1 MKLNYLVHSISS
13 LSLFALLFACSNEPP
28 ADEPNWS
35 DRAIVLRHSKNLS
48 EGSTFLAVYDQI
60 STNPSEKHELC
71 ATISIRNTN
80 VKDSVYIQKGTLYN
94 EHGKAIHD
102 FFDETIFLRPMET
115 LNLVLDSKLVNE
127 KKGSN
132 LIFDWSCSNNANEPF
147 FEGVMI
153 SSSGHQGFSFVTRGK
168 RLK

>member
-1 MKLNYLVHSISS
+1 MAINSILKPG
-13 LSLFALLFACSNEPP
+13 LSLLLLTLFFACTPE
-28 ADEPNWS
+28 DKKEEIDWS
-35 DRAIVLRHSKNLS
+35 KRTIALRHSKDLS
-48 EGSTFLAVYDQI
+48 EGTTFLAVYDQI
-60 STNPSEKHELC
+60 ATSSSENHDLC

-80 VKDSVYIQKGTLYN
+80 TKDSVYIEKGTLFN
-94 EHGKAIHD
+94 EQGKAIHH
-102 FFDETIFLRPMET
+102 FFDETIYLRPMET
-115 LNLVLDSKLVNE
+115 INLVLDEKLVNE

-132 LIFDWSCSNNANEPF
+132 LLFEWACNSKASEPF